1 MHSAI
6 MKKFICL
13 SLLILF
19 TLPVFAQVNPQTNT
33 ETILIFV
40 RHAEKQDDGT
50 NDPSLTEIGEERAQK
65 LSELIISNYT
75 VSAIY
80 STGYKRTQQTAFPT
94 SEFLNLSINEYQL
107 SNPDS
112 LIKSIIELHKGEHV
126 LIVGHSNSTPTLV
139 NTAIN
144 ENRFERLDESVY
156 DNIFEV
162 KIDKTGKASV
172 NRFTY
177 WTQGK
182 E

>member
-1 MHSAI
+1 
-6 MKKFICL
+6 MKKITCL
-13 SLLILF
+13 LLLILF
-19 TLPVFAQVNPQTNT
+19 TLPAFAQVNSQTNT
-33 ETILIFV
+33 ETTLIFV

-50 NDPSLTEIGEERAQK
+50 RDPSLTEIGEKRAQK
-65 LSELIISNYT
+65 LSELITSSYN

-94 SEFLNLSINEYQL
+94 SEVLNLSINEYQL

-112 LIKSIIELHKGEHV
+112 LIRSIIELHKGEHV

-139 NTAIN
+139 NAAIN
-144 ENRFERLDESVY
+144 ENRFEKLDESVY

-162 KIDKTGKASV
+162 NIDETGETSV
-172 NRFTY
+172 NRYTY